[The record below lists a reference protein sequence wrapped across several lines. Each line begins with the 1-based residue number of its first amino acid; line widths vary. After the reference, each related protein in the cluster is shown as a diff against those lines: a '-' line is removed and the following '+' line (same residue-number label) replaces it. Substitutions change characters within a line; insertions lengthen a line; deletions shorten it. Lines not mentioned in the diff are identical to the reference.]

1 MVREEIRYF
10 FLNTSSISCLQH
22 GQDHCQLLAKAFL
35 GGVLYLKTDWL
46 VVSVSCSCQK
56 SLHGAPECTVCQAM
70 KVIDK
75 SQWRPQDIG
84 NAGNMGIFS
93 GEQQVLNGVI

>member
-1 MVREEIRYF
+1 MGGRE
-10 FLNTSSISCLQH
+10 
-22 GQDHCQLLAKAFL
+22 
-35 GGVLYLKTDWL
+35 VLYLKTDWL
-46 VVSVSCSCQK
+46 EVSVSCSCQK

-84 NAGNMGIFS
+84 NAGNMGHFLRRAAGTKWGDLKEATYAKGSRVDRS
-93 GEQQVLNGVI
+93 G